1 MKHIYKENLVYSIL
15 GLVALPLILLY
26 VVRFVLIGG
35 FIYIREKVNEV
46 TGKEEKKTDGDKDR
60 DFVLWWIFGPFIFL
74 DDICDKISGLKD
86 KVFKKKNK
94 KK

>member
-15 GLVALPLILLY
+15 GLVALPLIFLY
-26 VVRFVLIGG
+26 VVRIILIGAFLSIG
-35 FIYIREKVNEV
+35 EKVNEV
-46 TGKEEKKTDGDKDR
+46 TGKEEKKTDADKDR
-60 DFVLWWIFGPFIFL
+60 DFVLWWFFGPIFFL
-74 DDICDKISGLKD
+74 GDICDKIEGLKD

>member
-1 MKHIYKENLVYSIL
+1 M
-15 GLVALPLILLY
+15 
-26 VVRFVLIGG
+26 
-35 FIYIREKVNEV
+35 

-60 DFVLWWIFGPFIFL
+60 DFVLWWIFGPFVFL

>member
-1 MKHIYKENLVYSIL
+1 MKNIKNIVCSIL

-26 VVRFVLIGG
+26 VVRIILIWA
-35 FIYIREKVNEV
+35 FHSIWEKVNEV

>member
-1 MKHIYKENLVYSIL
+1 MKYIKKVVYSIL

-26 VVRFVLIGG
+26 VVRIILIWAFHSIG
-35 FIYIREKVNEV
+35 EKVNEV

-60 DFVLWWIFGPFIFL
+60 DFVLWWFFGPIFIL
-74 DDICDKISGLKD
+74 GDICDKISGLKD

>member
-1 MKHIYKENLVYSIL
+1 MKIIKNIVCSIL
-15 GLVALPLILLY
+15 GLVALPLIFLY
-26 VVRFVLIGG
+26 VVRIILIGAFLSIG
-35 FIYIREKVNEV
+35 EKVNEV

>member
-26 VVRFVLIGG
+26 VVRIILIGG

-60 DFVLWWIFGPFIFL
+60 DFVLWWFFGPFFIL
-74 DDICDKISGLKD
+74 GDICDKIEDLKD
-86 KVFKKKNK
+86 KVFKKNNK
-94 KK
+94 K

>member
-1 MKHIYKENLVYSIL
+1 MKIIKNIVCSIL
-15 GLVALPLILLY
+15 GLLALPLIFLY

-35 FIYIREKVNEV
+35 FINIRDMVNEV

-60 DFVLWWIFGPFIFL
+60 DFVLWWFFGPFVFL

>member
-1 MKHIYKENLVYSIL
+1 MKYIKKIVYSIL
-15 GLVALPLILLY
+15 GLVALPLIFLY

-35 FIYIREKVNEV
+35 FINIRDMVNEV
-46 TGKEEKKTDGDKDR
+46 TGKEVKKTDGDKDR
-60 DFVLWWIFGPFIFL
+60 DFVLWWIFGPFVFL

>member
-1 MKHIYKENLVYSIL
+1 MKNIKNIVCSIL

-26 VVRFVLIGG
+26 VVRIILIWA
-35 FIYIREKVNEV
+35 FHSIWEKVNEV

-60 DFVLWWIFGPFIFL
+60 DFVLWWIFGPFVFL

>member
-1 MKHIYKENLVYSIL
+1 MKYIKKVVYSIL
-15 GLVALPLILLY
+15 GLVALPLIFLY

-35 FIYIREKVNEV
+35 FINIRDMVNEV
-46 TGKEEKKTDGDKDR
+46 TGKEEKKTDGDKNR
-60 DFVLWWIFGPFIFL
+60 DFVLWWIFGPFVFL